1 MNATTSDGR
10 CGGEPAACGTFQVD
24 VPTPPTAV
32 LRPPSLAPRNRLHS
46 PEARG
51 PSAPSLAAVCLI
63 GVGPCLPI
71 RLSAPERL
79 DLSVIPA
86 VRLPIQC

>member
-10 CGGEPAACGTFQVD
+10 CRGEPAACGMYQVG

-32 LRPPSLAPRNRLHS
+32 PRPPSLAPRNRLHP

-51 PSAPSLAAVCLI
+51 PSAPSRTTVRRI
-63 GVGPCLPI
+63 GFGPCLPI

-79 DLSVIPA
+79 DLFVIPA